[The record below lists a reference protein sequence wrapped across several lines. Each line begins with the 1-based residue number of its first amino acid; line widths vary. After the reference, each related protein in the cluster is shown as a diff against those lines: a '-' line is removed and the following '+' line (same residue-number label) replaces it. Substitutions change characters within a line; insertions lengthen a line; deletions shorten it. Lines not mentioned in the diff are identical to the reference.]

1 MEGARGPCGPEKEW
15 TGLSWKE
22 VWREP
27 EDRVGL
33 GERMDRAELE
43 RGVEGARGPCG
54 PKKEWT
60 GLSWNEVWREP
71 EDRVAR
77 RKNGQG

>member
-1 MEGARGPCGPEKEW
+1 MDRASWNEVWREPEDLWGPEKEW

-27 EDRVGL
+27 EDRV
-33 GERMDRAELE
+33 
-43 RGVEGARGPCG
+43 
-54 PKKEWT
+54 
-60 GLSWNEVWREP
+60 
-71 EDRVAR
+71 AR

>member
-1 MEGARGPCGPEKEW
+1 MERARGPCGPGKEW
-15 TGLSWKE
+15 TGLSWNE

-27 EDRVGL
+27 EDRV
-33 GERMDRAELE
+33 
-43 RGVEGARGPCG
+43 ARR
-54 PKKEWT
+54 KEWT

>member
-1 MEGARGPCGPEKEW
+1 MR
-15 TGLSWKE
+15 LSWNE
-22 VWREP
+22 VWSEP
-27 EDRVGL
+27 EDRV
-33 GERMDRAELE
+33 
-43 RGVEGARGPCG
+43 ARE
-54 PKKEWT
+54 KEWT

>member
-1 MEGARGPCGPEKEW
+1 MDRAR
-15 TGLSWKE
+15 WKE

-27 EDRVGL
+27 EDRV
-33 GERMDRAELE
+33 
-43 RGVEGARGPCG
+43 AR
-54 PKKEWT
+54 T

-77 RKNGQG
+77 ERMDRAELE

>member
-1 MEGARGPCGPEKEW
+1 MDRAQ
-15 TGLSWKE
+15 LKE

-27 EDRVGL
+27 EDRVAS
-33 GERMDRAELE
+33 E
-43 RGVEGARGPCG
+43 
-54 PKKEWT
+54 KKWT

>member
-1 MEGARGPCGPEKEW
+1 MEEARGPCGPEKEW
-15 TGLSWKE
+15 TGLSWNE

-27 EDRVGL
+27 E
-33 GERMDRAELE
+33 
-43 RGVEGARGPCG
+43 PCG
-54 PKKEWT
+54 PEKEWT
-60 GLSWNEVWREP
+60 GLSWNEVWWEP

>member
-1 MEGARGPCGPEKEW
+1 MRCGGSQRTVWPEE
-15 TGLSWKE
+15 
-22 VWREP
+22 
-27 EDRVGL
+27 
-33 GERMDRAELE
+33 
-43 RGVEGARGPCG
+43 
-54 PKKEWT
+54 KEWT

>member
-15 TGLSWKE
+15 TGLSWNE
-22 VWREP
+22 VWSEP
-27 EDRVGL
+27 EDRV
-33 GERMDRAELE
+33 
-43 RGVEGARGPCG
+43 ARE
-54 PKKEWT
+54 KEWT

>member
-1 MEGARGPCGPEKEW
+1 MWP
-15 TGLSWKE
+15 
-22 VWREP
+22 
-27 EDRVGL
+27 
-33 GERMDRAELE
+33 GERMDRAELELE

-54 PKKEWT
+54 PEKEWT

-77 RKNGQG
+77 RKKEWTGLSWNEVWRSQRTVWPGERMDRAELE

>member
-15 TGLSWKE
+15 TGLSWNE

-27 EDRVGL
+27 EDRGSQRTVWP

-43 RGVEGARGPCG
+43 
-54 PKKEWT
+54 
-60 GLSWNEVWREP
+60 
-71 EDRVAR
+71 
-77 RKNGQG
+77 

>member
-1 MEGARGPCGPEKEW
+1 MRCGGSQR
-15 TGLSWKE
+15 T
-22 VWREP
+22 VWP
-27 EDRVGL
+27 
-33 GERMDRAELE
+33 GERMDPE
-43 RGVEGARGPCG
+43 
-54 PKKEWT
+54 KEWT

>member
-1 MEGARGPCGPEKEW
+1 MGP
-15 TGLSWKE
+15 
-22 VWREP
+22 
-27 EDRVGL
+27 

-54 PKKEWT
+54 PEKEWT

-77 RKNGQG
+77 RKNGQGSAGKRCGGSQRTVWLGERMDRAELE